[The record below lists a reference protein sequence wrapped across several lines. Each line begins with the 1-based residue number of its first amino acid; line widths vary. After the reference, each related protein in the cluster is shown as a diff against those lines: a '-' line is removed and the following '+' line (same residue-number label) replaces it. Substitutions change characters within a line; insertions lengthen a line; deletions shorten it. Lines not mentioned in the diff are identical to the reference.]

1 MKRFLILAVFTI
13 LGFTSLNAQ
22 SNIEINK
29 DNKSVV
35 NPLLFNDIETTIK
48 KETAAK
54 KKDILNA
61 KINSKLQGK
70 VDLFFVA
77 DKSIIC

>member
-1 MKRFLILAVFTI
+1 MKQFLILAVFTI

-22 SNIEINK
+22 SNIEIQNEDK
-29 DNKSVV
+29 AVINPV
-35 NPLLFNDIETTIK
+35 NFSKVITVK
-48 KETAAK
+48 KETSAK

-77 DKSIIC
+77 DKSIVC